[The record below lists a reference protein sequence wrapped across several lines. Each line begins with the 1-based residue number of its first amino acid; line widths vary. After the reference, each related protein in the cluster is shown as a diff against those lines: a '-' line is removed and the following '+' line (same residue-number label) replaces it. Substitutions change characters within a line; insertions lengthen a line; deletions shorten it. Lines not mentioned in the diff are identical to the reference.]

1 MVPQVCFGFGAIN
14 HPYQWNNVVDD
25 GYYIIPIKV
34 DGNEVKEGAS
44 AMQRFNERIGNQLED
59 RTCLRTRPWDGEES
73 WLNLL
78 TKKEE
83 ECYSFAYGRPKGGR
97 NV

>member
-1 MVPQVCFGFGAIN
+1 MDSEGL
-14 HPYQWNNVVDD
+14 
-25 GYYIIPIKV
+25 YIIPIKV
-34 DGNEVKEGAS
+34 DGKKVKES
-44 AMQRFNERIGNQLED
+44 AIALQRFNERIGNQLED

-78 TKKEE
+78 TKHDE
-83 ECYSFAYGRPKGGR
+83 ECFSLAYGRPKGGR